1 MRACWIAILGLVSI
15 GAATAAAEQRQVGA
29 KAGATSASLT
39 FSTPSEDPGYGHR
52 LFVGG
57 GGFFV
62 QPLGGPF
69 ALQVEG
75 LYMPKGAETV
85 ETLGTLELTTTLIF
99 DYFEVPTLARVSLA
113 RSPGRNVY
121 VFGGPYSAFR
131 LNAKLREA
139 TGRPV
144 TSGVTTDIS
153 ADVKLFDFGVIAGG
167 GVDISRHFVVDARY
181 AWGLTDISK
190 AAASV
195 PDVRTRTFAVL
206 FGFRY

>member
-29 KAGATSASLT
+29 KAGATSASLK
-39 FSTPSEDPGYGHR
+39 FSTASEDPGYGHR

-99 DYFEVPTLARVSLA
+99 DYFEIPALARVSLA
-113 RSPGRNVY
+113 RSSGRNVY
-121 VFGGPYSAFR
+121 VFGGPYTAFR
-131 LNAKLREA
+131 LNAKLRQA
-139 TGRPV
+139 AGRPV

-153 ADVKLFDFGVIAGG
+153 ADVKRFDYGIEAGG
-167 GVDISRHFVVDARY
+167 GVDVSRHLVIDARY
-181 AWGLTDISK
+181 SWGLTNVNKDALVAP
-190 AAASV
+190 AARNRV
-195 PDVRTRTFAVL
+195 FAVL
-206 FGFRY
+206 VGFRY